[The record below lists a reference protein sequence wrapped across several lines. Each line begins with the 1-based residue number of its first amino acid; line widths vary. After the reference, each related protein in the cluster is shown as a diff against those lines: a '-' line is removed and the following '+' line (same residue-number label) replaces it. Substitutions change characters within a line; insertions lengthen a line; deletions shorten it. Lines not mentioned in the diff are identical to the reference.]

1 MLHFLNKW
9 WRNTF
14 IVRYFNIKKGVIFNI
29 LDCLVVETVVL
40 LESSEIS
47 VVLKLLPRMPSTVW
61 AKSKRKKTLRKQI
74 NSQQMHCGDEW
85 WMNALGFATDTLACK
100 RLAAHQAACHLLVFV
115 HHNICELN
123 FWILGLI
130 NQCWLRLQ
138 SFAKVLWKQH
148 CVTFLPYNKIVL
160 MLRWPV
166 MVSLSFPLC

>member
-61 AKSKRKKTLRKQI
+61 AKSKRKKTPQKANKLTTDALRR
-74 NSQQMHCGDEW
+74 
-85 WMNALGFATDTLACK
+85 WMMNECSRFCHRYTGMQKT
-100 RLAAHQAACHLLVFV
+100 AAHQAACHLLVFV

>member
-100 RLAAHQAACHLLVFV
+100 RLQLIKLHATFSCLYITTFV
-115 HHNICELN
+115 N
-123 FWILGLI
+123 WISEFLDWLI
-130 NQCWLRLQ
+130 NVDWGFRALPKFYESNIVWLFYHTIK
-138 SFAKVLWKQH
+138 SFWCCADL
-148 CVTFLPYNKIVL
+148 
-160 MLRWPV
+160 
-166 MVSLSFPLC
+166 